1 MTSSKA
7 ANMACIPS
15 VLITNFTFDSV
26 YSYLSIQ
33 FSKASPYNPLI
44 LPQVAGHRHE
54 TGHSHGQTD
63 NVSLHDEIISP
74 EELRLLVDEL
84 HMGYRCAE
92 LLIRLPGNIPIPS
105 FGTDP
110 TLPSHLWTDAE
121 RNAFR
126 PCVMD
131 ALSRNISSES
141 LHPSIPFPVTAG
153 QKTKVLPRKV
163 LQGPLIVRHPS
174 SDAYTSK
181 GRKRLLG
188 DVGVPERLQGPNT
201 KILIVSFGGQ
211 VFRKPASRT
220 PSRSHS
226 PTSRSGRHS
235 PIRVTHTLSAESNSS
250 SGSSDLQS
258 DDGHLLAGS
267 SGYVHVRQTIAT
279 PSHLWIPGAPP
290 ASKPRTTPA
299 IPSDS
304 TIPAISDLPNVNPR
318 IELIR
323 TQSSSD
329 TDTDSS
335 CEDPITE
342 DQPHSDAETDETEPD
357 PPMLP
362 DSSWIAIVCG
372 ATPAPKGPNGETEDD
387 EMPENFFVAPRDV
400 YMPDLTAIADVLL
413 GKLVRSFCISRIVLR
428 LKL

>member
-44 LPQVAGHRHE
+44 LPQAAGHRHE

-110 TLPSHLWTDAE
+110 TLPSQLWTDAE

-188 DVGVPERLQGPNT
+188 YVGVPERLQGPNT

-279 PSHLWIPGAPP
+279 TSHLWIPGAPP

-323 TQSSSD
+323 TRSSSD